1 MNASPVVN
9 VSSAAKGEPTTL
21 PRAVLFDWDN
31 TLIDS
36 WGCIRAALNATL
48 RWGGLPEWSE
58 EETRARVR
66 LSLRDSFPA
75 LFGDRWTEAREI
87 YHAEFEARHLDMLR
101 PMPGAEDLLS
111 VLQGAGIYMGV
122 VSNKTGRFL
131 RAEAEALGWT
141 RYFGR
146 LVGATDAPADKPAI
160 DPVRLALEP
169 AGLEPGPEVWFIGD
183 ADVDMQCAHMSKC
196 VPLLLGDS
204 TDAHETYPPACRF
217 ENCFTLTTL
226 ARGLC
231 ATISQ
236 ESSVEI
242 AR

>member
-1 MNASPVVN
+1 MKP
-9 VSSAAKGEPTTL
+9 AAPADAGGVTAA

-36 WGCIRAALNATL
+36 WGCIHAALNATL

-75 LFGDRWTEAREI
+75 IFGDRWTEAREI

-101 PMPGAEDLLS
+101 PLPGAEELLA
-111 VLQGAGIYMGV
+111 VLSGNGIYMGV

-160 DPVRLALEP
+160 DPVRMALEP
-169 AGLEPGPEVWFIGD
+169 AGLEPGPHVWFVGD
-183 ADVDMQCAHMSKC
+183 ADVDMQCAHGANC
-196 VPLLLGDS
+196 LPLLLGDS
-204 TDAHETYPPACRF
+204 PDAHETYPPAGRF
-217 ENCFTLTTL
+217 ESCFLLSAL
-226 ARGLC
+226 ARRLC

-236 ESSVEI
+236 ESAVESTG
-242 AR
+242 